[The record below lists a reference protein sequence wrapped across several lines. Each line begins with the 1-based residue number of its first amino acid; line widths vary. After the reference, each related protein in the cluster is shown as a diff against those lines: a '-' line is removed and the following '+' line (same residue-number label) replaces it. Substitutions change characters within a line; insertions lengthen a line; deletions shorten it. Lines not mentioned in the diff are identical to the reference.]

1 MACKHSLKENVVE
14 LPVYL
19 DKKGNIAKV
28 FSDVWSRKLEP
39 WDTFIAKQDIGLIFI
54 TNNTDGHFYE
64 INDAK
69 KWLFTKLKYG
79 I

>member
-1 MACKHSLKENVVE
+1 MACNHIKKDASE
-14 LPVYL
+14 LPVYQ
-19 DKKGNIAKV
+19 DVKGDVARV
-28 FSDVWSRKLEP
+28 FSNVWNHKLEP
-39 WDTFIAKQDIGLIFI
+39 WGTFIAKQDIGLIFI

-64 INDAK
+64 INDTK